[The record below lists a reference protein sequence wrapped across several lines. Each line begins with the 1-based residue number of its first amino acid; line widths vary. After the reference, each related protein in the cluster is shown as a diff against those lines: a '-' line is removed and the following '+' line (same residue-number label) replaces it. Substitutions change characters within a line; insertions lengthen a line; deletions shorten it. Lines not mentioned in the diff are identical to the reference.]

1 VSHALSL
8 PTVQTYRPATFQE
21 RGVAVPFTTPL
32 LTGARARHGTRCN
45 VELVV
50 RNPSGGQGYYIV
62 PCASI
67 RSLCRLTVHDSRLNR
82 IISSLPVLTPSTV
95 RQAALAVAAQGLAGR
110 PAMAAGQAA
119 LAKDRQDR
127 ISTEYLLLG
136 ALAEQTAPE
145 AFKGLDW
152 RRHPSMEVERQTQRI
167 VAELARSRNQSPDAL
182 SSTLEALAE
191 TFAPI
196 GIVGQLTEARLPR
209 LLRDVTAMH
218 AALTERSRAT
228 CEGVLFEL
236 TDMVASRAG
245 PITTASAKVLNATK
259 ALTRDVAGLLHSWS
273 RSRERV
279 LELAAKPDWLLDGW
293 EEVCL
298 LWRSSRSL
306 EQQRATM
313 IEMAHR
319 MPVLPREIEQ
329 WGALAAI
336 PSEAVAGQLIS
347 FDQKWR
353 AGPAMLNLTARNE
366 RLRASAV

>member
-1 VSHALSL
+1 VSQALSL
-8 PTVQTYRPATFQE
+8 PPVQTYRPATFLE

-50 RNPSGGQGYYIV
+50 RNPSGGRGYYIV
-62 PCASI
+62 PCTSVRA
-67 RSLCRLTVHDSRLNR
+67 LCRPTVHDSRLNR
-82 IISSLPVLTPSTV
+82 LISTLPVLTPATV

-110 PAMAAGQAA
+110 PAMAAAQAA
-119 LAKDRQDR
+119 VAKERQDR

-152 RRHPSMEVERQTQRI
+152 RRHPSMEVERLAQRI
-167 VAELARSRNQSPDAL
+167 VAELARSRNQSPDSL
-182 SSTLEALAE
+182 STTLEALAE

-196 GIVGQLTEARLPR
+196 GIVGQSAEARLPR
-209 LLRDVTAMH
+209 LLRDITAMH
-218 AALTERSRAT
+218 AGLVERRRAP
-228 CEGVLFEL
+228 CDDVLFEL
-236 TDMVASRAG
+236 ADMVASRAG
-245 PITTASAKVLNATK
+245 PITMASAKVLTATK
-259 ALTRDVAGLLHSWS
+259 ALTRDVAGLMQSWS

-279 LELAAKPDWLLDGW
+279 LELAAKPEWLLDGW
-293 EEVCL
+293 EQVCL
-298 LWRSSRSL
+298 LWRSSHSL

-313 IEMAHR
+313 IEMAHL

-329 WGALAAI
+329 WGAVAVTPNEAA
-336 PSEAVAGQLIS
+336 AGELIS
-347 FDQKWR
+347 FDQNWR

-366 RLRASAV
+366 RLRASAI

>member
-1 VSHALSL
+1 
-8 PTVQTYRPATFQE
+8 
-21 RGVAVPFTTPL
+21 
-32 LTGARARHGTRCN
+32 
-45 VELVV
+45 
-50 RNPSGGQGYYIV
+50 
-62 PCASI
+62 
-67 RSLCRLTVHDSRLNR
+67 
-82 IISSLPVLTPSTV
+82 
-95 RQAALAVAAQGLAGR
+95 
-110 PAMAAGQAA
+110 M
-119 LAKDRQDR
+119 
-127 ISTEYLLLG
+127 
-136 ALAEQTAPE
+136 
-145 AFKGLDW
+145 
-152 RRHPSMEVERQTQRI
+152 
-167 VAELARSRNQSPDAL
+167 
-182 SSTLEALAE
+182 
-191 TFAPI
+191 
-196 GIVGQLTEARLPR
+196 
-209 LLRDVTAMH
+209 
-218 AALTERSRAT
+218 
-228 CEGVLFEL
+228 
-236 TDMVASRAG
+236 
-245 PITTASAKVLNATK
+245 
-259 ALTRDVAGLLHSWS
+259 AGLLHSWS